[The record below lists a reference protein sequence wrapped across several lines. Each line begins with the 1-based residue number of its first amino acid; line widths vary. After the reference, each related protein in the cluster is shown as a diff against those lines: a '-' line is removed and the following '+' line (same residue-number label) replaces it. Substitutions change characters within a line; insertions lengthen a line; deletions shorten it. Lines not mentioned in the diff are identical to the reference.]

1 VTEEPLASDAIEV
14 SVVMP
19 CLNEAESLGICIQK
33 ASDALQS
40 LGIIGEVVVA
50 DNGSS
55 DGSQAIARG
64 LGARVVDVKARG
76 YGSALLGGITAA
88 CGRFVIMG
96 DADDSYDFSAI
107 GPFVEKLREGND
119 LVMGNRFTGGIRPG
133 AMPALHRYLGNP
145 VLSRIGRL
153 FFNSPVGD
161 FHCGLRGFRKAA
173 IERLDLRTTGMEFAS
188 EMIVKATLMDL
199 RITEVPTTLS
209 PARRTRQPHLRTWR
223 DGWRHLRFLLVYSP
237 RWLFLYPGAFLML
250 AGLVI
255 GGWLIPGPR
264 RIGGVGF
271 DVHTLLYA
279 AGAIIIGFQSVV
291 FAFFTKIFAISE
303 GLLPED
309 PRLTRAFKYITLETG
324 LAAGSLLVVAGL
336 AGSLYAFLH
345 WSLGSFGP
353 LDATRTLRIV
363 IPSLTALMLGS
374 EVILSSFFLSVLGMG
389 RR

>member
-1 VTEEPLASDAIEV
+1 VSEEPLEGGGVEV
-14 SVVMP
+14 SIVMP
-19 CLNEAESLGICIQK
+19 CLNEAESLGVCIEK
-33 ASDALQS
+33 ARAILQELEIS
-40 LGIIGEVVVA
+40 GEVVVA

-64 LGARVVDVKARG
+64 LGARVVDVETKG
-76 YGSALLGGITAA
+76 YGSALLGGINAA
-88 CGRFVIMG
+88 CGEFIVMG

-107 GPFVEKLREGND
+107 GPFVERLRQGYD
-119 LVMGNRFTGGIRPG
+119 LVMGNRFAGGIRPG

-145 VLSRIGRL
+145 VLSRVGRL
-153 FFNSPVGD
+153 FFRSSVGD
-161 FHCGLRGFRKAA
+161 FHCGLRGFRKTA

-209 PARRTRQPHLRTWR
+209 PAQRTRQPHLRTWR
-223 DGWRHLRFLLVYSP
+223 DGWRHLRFLLLYSP

-250 AGLVI
+250 AGVVV
-255 GGWLIPGPR
+255 GAWLIPGPR
-264 RIGGVGF
+264 RIGSVGF

-309 PRLTRAFKYITLETG
+309 PRLTKAFKYITLETG

-336 AGSLYAFLH
+336 GGSVYAFLH

-353 LDATRTLRIV
+353 LDTTRTLRIV

>member
-1 VTEEPLASDAIEV
+1 VTEEPLESDAVEV
-14 SVVMP
+14 SIVMP
-19 CLNEAESLGICIQK
+19 CLDEAESLGICIEK
-33 ASDALQS
+33 ARDALQA
-40 LGIIGEVVVA
+40 LGIIGEVIVA

-64 LGARVVDVKARG
+64 LGARVVDVEAKG

-88 CGRFVIMG
+88 CGEFVIMG
-96 DADDSYDFSAI
+96 DADDSYDFRAI
-107 GPFVEKLREGND
+107 GPFVEKLRQGYD
-119 LVMGNRFTGGIRPG
+119 LVMGNRFAGGIRPG

-145 VLSRIGRL
+145 VLSRVGRL

-223 DGWRHLRFLLVYSP
+223 DGWRHLRFLLLYSP

-250 AGLVI
+250 AGLVV

-271 DVHTLLYA
+271 DVHTLLFA

-309 PRLTRAFKYITLETG
+309 PRLTKAFKYITLETG

-345 WSLGSFGP
+345 WSLGSFGV
-353 LDATRTLRIV
+353 LDVTRTLRIV

-374 EVILSSFFLSVLGMG
+374 EVILSSFFLSVLGMS

>member
-1 VTEEPLASDAIEV
+1 VTGEPLGSGAIEV

-33 ASDALQS
+33 ASDALQE
-40 LGIIGEVVVA
+40 LGIRGEVIVA

-64 LGARVVDVKARG
+64 LGARVVDVEAKG

-88 CGRFVIMG
+88 CGEFVIMG
-96 DADDSYDFSAI
+96 DADDSYDFGAI
-107 GPFVEKLREGND
+107 GPFVEKLRAGND
-119 LVMGNRFTGGIRPG
+119 LVMGNRFAGGIRPG

-145 VLSRIGRL
+145 VLSRLGRL

-237 RWLFLYPGAFLML
+237 RWLFLYPGIFLML
-250 AGLVI
+250 AGLVV

-264 RIGGVGF
+264 KIGGVGF
-271 DVHTLLYA
+271 DVHTLLFA

-309 PRLTRAFKYITLETG
+309 PRLTKAFKYITLETG

-336 AGSLYAFLH
+336 AGSLYAFIH
-345 WSLGSFGP
+345 WSLGSFGA

-374 EVILSSFFLSVLGMG
+374 EVILSSFFLSVLGLS

>member
-1 VTEEPLASDAIEV
+1 VIEEPLEIDPIEV

-19 CLNEAESLGICIQK
+19 CLNEAESLGVCIQK
-33 ASDALQS
+33 ASGALQA
-40 LGIIGEVVVA
+40 LGISGEVIVA

-55 DGSQAIARG
+55 DGSQEIARSF
-64 LGARVVDVKARG
+64 GARVVDVETKG
-76 YGSALLGGITAA
+76 YGSALLGGISAA
-88 CGRFVIMG
+88 CGGFIIMG
-96 DADDSYDFSAI
+96 DADDSYDFTAI
-107 GPFVEKLREGND
+107 GPFVEKLRKGYD
-119 LVMGNRFTGGIRPG
+119 LVMGNRFAGGIRPG
-133 AMPALHRYLGNP
+133 AMPPLHRYLGNP
-145 VLSRIGRL
+145 VLSRVGRL
-153 FFNSPVGD
+153 FFRSPVGD

-223 DGWRHLRFLLVYSP
+223 DGWRHLRFLLLYSP

-250 AGLVI
+250 AGLLV

-271 DVHTLLYA
+271 DIHTLLYA

-291 FAFFTKIFAISE
+291 FAFFTKIFAISA

-309 PRLTRAFKYITLETG
+309 PRLTKAFKYITLETG

-374 EVILSSFFLSVLGMG
+374 EVILSSFFLSVLGMS